1 MSWNEFRSDDVVAN
15 LIVRSCDSQNSAKV
29 LVGVVILSKPV
40 SHMNKLGKF
49 LNESEN
55 QLNVIY
61 EWELSEKL

>member
-1 MSWNEFRSDDVVAN
+1 MSWNEFWSDDVVAN

-49 LNESEN
+49 WNESEN

-61 EWELSEKL
+61 ESELSEKL